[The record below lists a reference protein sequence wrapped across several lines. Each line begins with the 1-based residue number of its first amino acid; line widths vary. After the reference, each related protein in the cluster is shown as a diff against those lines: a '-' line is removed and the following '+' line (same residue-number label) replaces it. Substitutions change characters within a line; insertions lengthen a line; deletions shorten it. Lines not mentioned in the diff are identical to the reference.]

1 MLNQLSLEYC
11 YQDFTLDC
19 QSRKFSPST
28 LRYYRTQLPPFFASC
43 ADQGI
48 DQVHQ
53 VTAAIVRRYLVQL
66 QARGLKDTSV
76 HAAAR
81 AIRRFLRFCAGEGYI
96 EQAPKFA
103 MPKLAK
109 RIHPALTVEQAQ
121 RLVTACRTGRDR
133 ALVLVALDTGLRAA
147 ELAALTVGDIDT
159 ERGTIHVR
167 GGKGAKDRVVHIG
180 ATTRRAL
187 NRHLASRRNA
197 RPNAPMWLNQRT
209 GAGLTRWGIRELCD
223 RLSKATSIT
232 VTPHT
237 LRRTAATLALQAG
250 LPLPMVQ
257 QMLGHE
263 SLSTTE
269 KYLALTDEERR
280 QAHERYGVVDNL
292 LT

>member
-19 QSRKFSPST
+19 QARKVSPAT
-28 LRYYRTQLPPFFASC
+28 LRYYRTQLPPFFAFC

-48 DQVHQ
+48 DQVDR
-53 VTAAIVRRYLVQL
+53 VTAAIVRRHLVQL
-66 QARGLKDTSV
+66 QDRGLTDTSV
-76 HAAAR
+76 
-81 AIRRFLRFCAGEGYI
+81 
-96 EQAPKFA
+96 
-103 MPKLAK
+103 
-109 RIHPALTVEQAQ
+109 
-121 RLVTACRTGRDR
+121 
-133 ALVLVALDTGLRAA
+133 TGLRAA